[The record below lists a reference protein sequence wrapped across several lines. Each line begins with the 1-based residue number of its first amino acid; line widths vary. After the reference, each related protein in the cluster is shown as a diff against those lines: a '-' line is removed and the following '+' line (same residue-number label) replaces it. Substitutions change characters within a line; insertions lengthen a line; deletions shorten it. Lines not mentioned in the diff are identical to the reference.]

1 LIAAW
6 PLCKEEVNMA
16 HYLVQVSY
24 NNQGISDLVNNPQ
37 DRSTHVRSV
46 IESLGGRMESFYHAF
61 GDHDA
66 VVIAELPDNVS
77 AAAIALAVG
86 AGGAMRSYK
95 TTVLMTTDE
104 AVEAMRKASTVGYRP
119 PGG

>member
-1 LIAAW
+1 
-6 PLCKEEVNMA
+6 MA

-24 NNQGISDLVNNPQ
+24 NNQGIADLVNNPQ
-37 DRSTHVRSV
+37 DRSTHIGSV

-61 GDHDA
+61 GDYDA

-95 TTVLMTTDE
+95 TTVLVTTDE

-119 PGG
+119 PSG

>member
-1 LIAAW
+1 
-6 PLCKEEVNMA
+6 MA

-24 NNQGISDLVNNPQ
+24 NNQGISGLVNNPQ
-37 DRSTHVRSV
+37 DRSTHIRSV

-61 GDHDA
+61 GDCDA

-77 AAAIALAVG
+77 AAAFAMAVG

-95 TTVLMTTDE
+95 TTVLISTAE
-104 AVEAMRKASTVGYRP
+104 AVEAMRKASTVGYQP